1 MTELRLY
8 TMEEV
13 AKILSVSKKAV
24 YTYIREGKLP
34 AIRIGKYWRVTEEG
48 LREIL
53 TKGTT
58 GTTSVK
64 ESKKEG
70 D

>member
-58 GTTSVK
+58 SMK